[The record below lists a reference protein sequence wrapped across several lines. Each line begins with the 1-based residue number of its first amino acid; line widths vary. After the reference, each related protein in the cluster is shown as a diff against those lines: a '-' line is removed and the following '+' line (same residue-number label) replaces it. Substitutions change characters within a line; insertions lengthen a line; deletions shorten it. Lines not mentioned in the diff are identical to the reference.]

1 MNKLIWNCAAAAELL
16 CAVHKHTA
24 GVNKE
29 KPAVMQDDEASH
41 LVDRDCCSLG
51 IRMCQLYQMYQ
62 MRIILRRLSY
72 NDYQQILP
80 CKMMNVRKSWI
91 KYHFC

>member
-24 GVNKE
+24 RVNKE
-29 KPAVMQDDEASH
+29 EPAVMQDDEASH

-72 NDYQQILP
+72 NDDST
-80 CKMMNVRKSWI
+80 KVTEEMD
-91 KYHFC
+91 